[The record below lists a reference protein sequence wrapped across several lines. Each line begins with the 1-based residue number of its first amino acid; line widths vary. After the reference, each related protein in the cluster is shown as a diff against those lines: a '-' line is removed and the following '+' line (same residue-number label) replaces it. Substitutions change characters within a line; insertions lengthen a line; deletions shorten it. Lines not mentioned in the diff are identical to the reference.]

1 MSYVIAAPEM
11 MTSAATDLETI
22 GTNLGAA
29 HAATAARTLAVEPA
43 AADEVS
49 ASIAHLFSQH
59 AADYQALAGRAAAFQ
74 GQFVQ
79 NLTASAASYTSIE
92 AAIVSFF
99 QSLNVNANLFVA
111 DTLGSFLTGA
121 GGYLLGGFGAPGFL
135 PRIAYETFVSLRL
148 NPIFAPLGIALLP
161 WVLLY
166 VAETWP
172 PF

>member
-1 MSYVIAAPEM
+1 MSYVIAAPEI

-22 GTNLGAA
+22 GANLGAA

-59 AADYQALAGRAAAFQ
+59 AADYQALAGRAAASQ

-79 NLTASAASYTSIE
+79 NLTASAGSYTSIE
-92 AAIVSFF
+92 AAIASFL
-99 QSLNVNANLFVA
+99 QSVNEDVNLFVA
-111 DTLGSFLTGA
+111 NAFGSFLTSV

-148 NPIFAPLGIALLP
+148 TPI
-161 WVLLY
+161 
-166 VAETWP
+166 
-172 PF
+172 PFT

>member
-1 MSYVIAAPEM
+1 MSYVIAAPET
-11 MTSAATDLETI
+11 MTSAATDLATI
-22 GTNLGAA
+22 GANLGAA
-29 HAATAARTLAVEPA
+29 HAATAAQTLAVAPA

-79 NLTASAASYTSIE
+79 NLTASAGSYTSIE
-92 AAIVSFF
+92 AAIASFF
-99 QSLNVNANLFVA
+99 QSLNVDANLFIA
-111 DTLGSFLTGA
+111 GAFGSFLTDA
-121 GGYLLGGFGAPGFL
+121 GGYLLGGFGQPGFL

-148 NPIFAPLGIALLP
+148 NPFFAPLAIALLP
-161 WVLLY
+161 WVLVY
-166 VAETWP
+166 VAETWQ